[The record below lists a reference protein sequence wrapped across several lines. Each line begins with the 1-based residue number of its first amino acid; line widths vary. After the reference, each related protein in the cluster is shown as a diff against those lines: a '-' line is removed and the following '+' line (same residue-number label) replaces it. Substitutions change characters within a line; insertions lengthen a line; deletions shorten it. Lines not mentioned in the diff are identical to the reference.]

1 MVNLEKEGKLLVDIS
16 LYSISNTIEDNPEPY
31 TLNSS
36 LIFEVNHK
44 YSAFMESSVPY
55 LRRG

>member
-16 LYSISNTIEDNPEPY
+16 LYSISNTIKDNPEPY

-44 YSAFMESSVPY
+44 YSAFKESSGP
-55 LRRG
+55 

>member
-16 LYSISNTIEDNPEPY
+16 LYSISNTKKDNPEPY

-36 LIFEVNHK
+36 LIFEVNQK
-44 YSAFMESSVPY
+44 YSAFMESSGPY